1 MLPRAHTVSLFA
13 ALLVLCVVPS
23 SVRAQEDQGY
33 AIRPGDKVTLSLYTA
48 AGEQVGVVSGE
59 RILDR
64 DGDLYLPYVG
74 TIHAAGENQTSLR
87 EMLVERFSA
96 FYSQPVINVKVE
108 LRVNITGSVGRPG
121 QYYLDPSATVVD
133 ALSAAGG
140 AGQEFA
146 NFSGVV
152 AADQGAVRLVRDA
165 QTLVFSVRPDE
176 VTPETLSMRV
186 RSGDWI
192 HVPPRTQSQVRDEV
206 VFWSGVVGLAI
217 QVITLAI
224 LIGR

>member
-1 MLPRAHTVSLFA
+1 MIPRAHTSLILA
-13 ALLVLCVVPS
+13 ATLALCAVASPL
-23 SVRAQEDQGY
+23 RAQLDEGY
-33 AIRPGDKVTLSLYTA
+33 AIRPGDKVTVSLYTA

-74 TIHAAGENQTSLR
+74 TIHAAGQDQTSLR
-87 EMLVERFSA
+87 EVLVDRFGA
-96 FYSQPVINVKVE
+96 FYSQPVVNVKVE
-108 LRVNITGSVGRPG
+108 LRVNITGSVVRPG
-121 QYYLDPSATVVD
+121 QYYLDPSATVID

-146 NFSGVV
+146 NFSGIP

-165 QTLVFSVRPDE
+165 QTYVFSVRPDE
-176 VTPETLSMRV
+176 ATPETLSLRV

-192 HVPPRTQSQVRDEV
+192 HVPPRTQSQVRDQV
-206 VFWSGVVGLAI
+206 VFWSGIVGLAI
-217 QVITLAI
+217 QIITLVI